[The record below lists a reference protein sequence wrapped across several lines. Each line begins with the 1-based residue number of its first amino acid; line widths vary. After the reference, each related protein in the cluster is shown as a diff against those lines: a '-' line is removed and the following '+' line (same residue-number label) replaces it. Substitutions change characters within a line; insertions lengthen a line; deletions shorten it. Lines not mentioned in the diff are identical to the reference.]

1 MVDPIELRLGAPDD
15 AEVTELAI
23 QIAKRDLGV
32 VAGERA
38 ARALA
43 ARAQLNPLYLTE
55 LIKLA
60 RVNGLRLMDDDI
72 PEIQNLPGDAHSL
85 FQREWADYLSVGT
98 RHLLTAAAIVG
109 TPVHETVALAAA
121 NALPHSGKVQ
131 RLGEDPVSDGLKVQW
146 IAAEQDPYSSDR
158 TLRFAEPILRDV
170 AAGEAEV
177 LTPRNRSMVAAAAVR
192 AVTELPEGTSR
203 AARGAALELGL
214 RLLEQ
219 VPADVRELAG
229 PVLICTG
236 ALNGRARA
244 SACPP

>member
-15 AEVTELAI
+15 AKVTELAI

-43 ARAQLNPLYLTE
+43 ARAQVNPLYLTE

-72 PEIQNLPGDAHSL
+72 PEIQDLPGDAHSL

-131 RLGEDPVSDGLKVQW
+131 RLAWCSPQSAASGGDGTNGL
-146 IAAEQDPYSSDR
+146 
-158 TLRFAEPILRDV
+158 
-170 AAGEAEV
+170 
-177 LTPRNRSMVAAAAVR
+177 AAAAARR
-192 AVTELPEGTSR
+192 AGGTITLPV
-203 AARGAALELGL
+203 A
-214 RLLEQ
+214 
-219 VPADVRELAG
+219 
-229 PVLICTG
+229 
-236 ALNGRARA
+236 RARPGTPSVA
-244 SACPP
+244 QATYAD